1 MTGCIRFL
9 DRRAYP
15 LSSLEA
21 IRVQLVRC
29 TICLSN
35 DCSYMQSAIALR
47 QFIHNSRMLPLRKPE
62 PVTCVHLRT
71 RGIAKGDF
79 CVGPNRLLIHTC
91 AGRAHSEALRLGAGR
106 PSFSNLFDNGEARNL
121 PRNSSLRPGADKAFG
136 SRRIL
141 QPRIFVRPDVLAQKL
156 QDLVDFRCQSVWTT
170 VQSDKGDRRRGPIR

>member
-79 CVGPNRLLIHTC
+79 CVGPNRPLIHTC
-91 AGRAHSEALRLGAGR
+91 AGRAHSEVLRSEARR
-106 PSFSNLFDNGEARNL
+106 PSFSNLYGAATE
-121 PRNSSLRPGADKAFG
+121 PTSKSSLRPWADKAFG
-136 SRRIL
+136 SRRTL